1 MSSPAPAVD
10 VSNVVVA
17 TPPPQPSSRIQ
28 SIMETG
34 IAFVKQIAPGI
45 VEDLCV
51 GETPIIALATE
62 VVQWSEANMREFTGQ
77 EKRRFVIK
85 LLNWLIDN
93 QKDVLNNA
101 LGEYEDEARSV
112 VKNILPSV
120 IDALCAASKGKLA
133 LNQVKQVTKS
143 CIAWCRSQ

>member
-1 MSSPAPAVD
+1 MSSSTD
-10 VSNVVVA
+10 VSNVVII
-17 TPPPQPSSRIQ
+17 TPTEDAPPSRLQ
-28 SIMETG
+28 TVMESG
-34 IAFVKQIAPGI
+34 IAFVKKIGPGI

-51 GETPIIALATE
+51 GETPIIAIATE
-62 VVQWSEANMREFTGQ
+62 VIQWTEASMRDFTGQ
-77 EKRRFVIK
+77 EKRRLVIK

-101 LGEYEDEARSV
+101 LEGYEEEAHSV

-133 LNQVKQVTKS
+133 LNQVKQVAKS
-143 CIAWCRSQ
+143 CIGWCRS